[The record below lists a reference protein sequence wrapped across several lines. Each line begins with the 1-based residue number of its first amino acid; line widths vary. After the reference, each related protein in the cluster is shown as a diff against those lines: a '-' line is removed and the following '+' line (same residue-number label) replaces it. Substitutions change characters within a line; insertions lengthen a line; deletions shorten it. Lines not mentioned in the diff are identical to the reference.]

1 MRISVGEI
9 VKAQGIRGEIKVK
22 SLSDNEKRFEIGSK
36 LYIGDEIVTIKR
48 SYKQKNMLIL
58 GFEEYDNIND
68 ILKFIGKDLTIDEKD
83 LGELS
88 ENEVYIKD
96 LYGLSVISEGQ
107 KVGEIVDV
115 ISGVYPNDV
124 YEIKTEKGSVLLP
137 ALKNI
142 IKKIDTEEKIIEVE
156 NFSDY
161 E

>member
-1 MRISVGEI
+1 MRISVGES
-9 VKAQGIRGEIKVK
+9 VRAQGIRGEIKVK

-124 YEIKTEKGSVLLP
+124 YEIKTDKGSVLVP

>member
-124 YEIKTEKGSVLLP
+124 YKIKTKKGEVLIP

-142 IKKIDTEEKIIEVE
+142 IKKIDAEEKIIEVE

>member
-22 SLSDNEKRFEIGSK
+22 SLSDNEKRFEIGSM

-124 YEIKTEKGSVLLP
+124 YKIKTEKDEVLIP

>member
-9 VKAQGIRGEIKVK
+9 VKAQGIRGEIKVR

-88 ENEVYIKD
+88 EDEIYIKD

-124 YEIKTEKGSVLLP
+124 YVVKTENAEVLLP

>member
-83 LGELS
+83 MGDLS
-88 ENEVYIKD
+88 EDEVYIKD

-124 YEIKTEKGSVLLP
+124 YEIKTDKGSVLLP

>member
-22 SLSDNEKRFEIGSK
+22 SLSDNEKRFEIGST

-88 ENEVYIKD
+88 EDEVYIKD

-124 YEIKTEKGSVLLP
+124 YEIKTVKGNVLLP

-142 IKKIDTEEKIIEVE
+142 IKRIDTEEKIIEVE

>member
-48 SYKQKNMLIL
+48 AYKQKNMLIL

-83 LGELS
+83 MGDLS
-88 ENEVYIKD
+88 EDEVYIKD

-124 YEIKTEKGSVLLP
+124 YEIKTDKGNVLLP

>member
-124 YEIKTEKGSVLLP
+124 YEIKTEKGNVLLP

>member
-9 VKAQGIRGEIKVK
+9 VKAQGIRGEIKVR

-88 ENEVYIKD
+88 EDEVYIKD

-124 YEIKTEKGSVLLP
+124 YEIKTEKGNVLIP

>member
-9 VKAQGIRGEIKVK
+9 VKAQGIRGEVKVR
-22 SLSDNEKRFEIGSK
+22 SLSDNEDRFKIGSK
-36 LYIGDEIVTIKR
+36 LFIDDEIVTIKR

-68 ILKFIGKDLTIDEKD
+68 ILKFIGKDITIDEKD
-83 LGELS
+83 LGKL
-88 ENEVYIKD
+88 NEDEIYIKD
-96 LYGLSVISEGQ
+96 LYGLTVTCDGQ

-124 YEIKTEKGSVLLP
+124 YVIKTDSGEVLLP
-137 ALKNI
+137 AIKNT
-142 IKKIDTEEKIIEVE
+142 IKKIDTDEKIIEVE

>member
-9 VKAQGIRGEIKVK
+9 VKAQGIRGEIKVR

-88 ENEVYIKD
+88 EDEVYIKD
-96 LYGLSVISEGQ
+96 LIGLSVISEGQ

-124 YEIKTEKGSVLLP
+124 YEIKTDKGNVLVP

>member
-83 LGELS
+83 MGDLS
-88 ENEVYIKD
+88 EDEVYIKD

-124 YEIKTEKGSVLLP
+124 YEIKTDKGNVLVP

>member
-83 LGELS
+83 MGKLS
-88 ENEVYIKD
+88 ENEIYIKD
-96 LYGLSVISEGQ
+96 LYGLTVISEGQ

-124 YEIKTEKGSVLLP
+124 YEIKTDKGNVLLP

-142 IKKIDTEEKIIEVE
+142 IKKIDTEEKIIEIE

>member
-9 VKAQGIRGEIKVK
+9 VKAQGIRGEVKVR
-22 SLSDNEKRFEIGSK
+22 SLSDNEERFKIGSK
-36 LYIGDEIVTIKR
+36 LFIGDETVTIKR
-48 SYKQKNMLIL
+48 SYKQKAMLIL

-68 ILKFIGKDLTIDEKD
+68 ILKFVGKDLTIDEKD
-83 LGELS
+83 LGKLAED
-88 ENEVYIKD
+88 EVYIKD
-96 LYGLSVISEGQ
+96 LIGLKVICDGQ
-107 KVGEIVDV
+107 NVGEIVDV

-124 YEIKTEKGSVLLP
+124 YVIKTDGGEVLLP
-137 ALKNI
+137 AIKNT

>member
-48 SYKQKNMLIL
+48 AYKQKNMLIL

-124 YEIKTEKGSVLLP
+124 YEIKTEKGNVLLP

>member
-58 GFEEYDNIND
+58 GFEEYENIND

-83 LGELS
+83 LGKLS
-88 ENEVYIKD
+88 ENEIYIKD
-96 LYGLSVISEGQ
+96 LIGLSVTSEGQ

-124 YEIKTEKGSVLLP
+124 YEIKTDKGNVLLP

>member
-9 VKAQGIRGEIKVK
+9 VKAQGIRGEIKVR
-22 SLSDNEKRFEIGSK
+22 SLSDNEDRFKIGSK
-36 LYIGDEIVTIKR
+36 LFIGDEIVTIKR

-68 ILKFIGKDLTIDEKD
+68 ILKFIGKDLSIDEKD
-83 LGELS
+83 LGKL
-88 ENEVYIKD
+88 NEDEIYIKD
-96 LYGLSVISEGQ
+96 LYGLTVTCDGQ
-107 KVGEIVDV
+107 KVGEIVDA

-124 YEIKTEKGSVLLP
+124 YVIKTDSGEVLLP
-137 ALKNI
+137 AIKNT
-142 IKKIDTEEKIIEVE
+142 IKKIDTDEKIIEVE

>member
-22 SLSDNEKRFEIGSK
+22 SLSDNEERFKIGSK
-36 LYIGDEIVTIKR
+36 LFIGNEIVTIKR

-83 LGELS
+83 LGKL
-88 ENEVYIKD
+88 NEDEIYIKD
-96 LYGLSVISEGQ
+96 LYGLSVTCDGQ
-107 KVGEIVDV
+107 KVGEIKDV
-115 ISGVYPNDV
+115 ISGVYPNDIYV
-124 YEIKTEKGSVLLP
+124 IKTDRGEVLLP
-137 ALKNI
+137 AIKNT
-142 IKKIDTEEKIIEVE
+142 IKEINTEKGFIEVE

>member
-124 YEIKTEKGSVLLP
+124 YEIKTDKGSVLVP

-156 NFSDY
+156 NFCDY

>member
-88 ENEVYIKD
+88 EDEVYIKD

-107 KVGEIVDV
+107 NVGEIVDV

-124 YEIKTEKGSVLLP
+124 YVVKTENAEVLLP

>member
-9 VKAQGIRGEIKVK
+9 VKAQGIRGEVKVR
-22 SLSDNEKRFEIGSK
+22 SLSDNEERFKIGSK
-36 LYIGDEIVTIKR
+36 LYIGDETVTIKR
-48 SYKQKNMLIL
+48 SYKQKTMLIL

-68 ILKFIGKDLTIDEKD
+68 ILKFVCKDLTIDEKD
-83 LGELS
+83 LGKLAED
-88 ENEVYIKD
+88 EVYIKD
-96 LYGLSVISEGQ
+96 LIGLIVTSNGQ

-115 ISGVYPNDV
+115 ITGVYPNDV
-124 YEIKTEKGSVLLP
+124 YVIKTDGGEVLLP
-137 ALKNI
+137 AIKNT

>member
-48 SYKQKNMLIL
+48 AYKQKNMLIL

-83 LGELS
+83 LGKLS
-88 ENEVYIKD
+88 EDEVYIKD
-96 LYGLSVISEGQ
+96 LIGLSVISEGQ
-107 KVGEIVDV
+107 KVGEIIDV

-124 YEIKTEKGSVLLP
+124 YEIKTEKGVVLIP

>member
-9 VKAQGIRGEIKVK
+9 VKAQGIRGEIKVR
-22 SLSDNEKRFEIGSK
+22 SLSDNKNRFEIGSK
-36 LYIGDEIVTIKR
+36 LFIEDEIVTIKR

-68 ILKFIGKDLTIDEKD
+68 ILKFIGKDITIDEKD

-88 ENEVYIKD
+88 EDEVYIKD
-96 LYGLSVISEGQ
+96 LIGLSIISKGQ
-107 KVGEIVDV
+107 KVGELVDV

-124 YEIKTEKGSVLLP
+124 YEIKTDKGNGLLP

>member
-9 VKAQGIRGEIKVK
+9 VKAQGIRGEVKVR
-22 SLSDNEKRFEIGSK
+22 SLSDNEERFKIGSK
-36 LYIGDEIVTIKR
+36 LFIGDEIVTIKR
-48 SYKQKNMLIL
+48 SYKQKAMLIL

-68 ILKFIGKDLTIDEKD
+68 ILKFVGKDLTIDEKD
-83 LGELS
+83 LGKLAED
-88 ENEVYIKD
+88 EVYIKD
-96 LYGLSVISEGQ
+96 LIGIIVTSNRQ

-124 YEIKTEKGSVLLP
+124 YVIKTDGGEVLLP
-137 ALKNI
+137 AIKNT

>member
-9 VKAQGIRGEIKVK
+9 VKAQGIRGEVKVK
-22 SLSDNEKRFEIGSK
+22 SLSDNKKRFEIGSK
-36 LYIGDEIVTIKR
+36 LNIGDEVVTIKR
-48 SYKQKNMLIL
+48 AYKQKSMLIL

-68 ILKFIGKDLTIDEKD
+68 ILKFVGKDLTIDEKD
-83 LGELS
+83 MGELA
-88 ENEVYIKD
+88 EDEIYIKD
-96 LYGLSVISEGQ
+96 LIGLSVISHGQ

-124 YEIKTEKGSVLLP
+124 YVVKTNNGEILIP
-137 ALKNI
+137 ALKNTI
-142 IKKIDTEEKIIEVE
+142 NKIDTDERIIEIE

>member
-124 YEIKTEKGSVLLP
+124 YEIKTDKGSVLVP

>member
-9 VKAQGIRGEIKVK
+9 VKAQGIRGEIKVR
-22 SLSDNEKRFEIGSK
+22 SLSDNENRFKIGSK
-36 LYIGDEIVTIKR
+36 LFIGDEIVTIER

-68 ILKFIGKDLTIDEKD
+68 ILKFIGKDITIDEKD
-83 LGELS
+83 LGKLS
-88 ENEVYIKD
+88 EDEIYIKD
-96 LYGLSVISEGQ
+96 LYGLTVTCDGQ

-124 YEIKTEKGSVLLP
+124 YVIKTDSGEVLLP
-137 ALKNI
+137 AIKNT
-142 IKKIDTEEKIIEVE
+142 IKKIDTDEKIIEVE

>member
-9 VKAQGIRGEIKVK
+9 VKAQGIRGEIKVR

-115 ISGVYPNDV
+115 ISGIYPNDV
-124 YEIKTEKGSVLLP
+124 YVIKTDGGEVLLP
-137 ALKNI
+137 AIKNT

>member
-22 SLSDNEKRFEIGSK
+22 SLSDNEDRFKIGSK
-36 LYIGDEIVTIKR
+36 LFIGDEIVTIKR

-68 ILKFIGKDLTIDEKD
+68 ILKFIGKDITIDEKD
-83 LGELS
+83 LGKL
-88 ENEVYIKD
+88 NEDEIYIKD
-96 LYGLSVISEGQ
+96 LYGLTVICDGQ

-124 YEIKTEKGSVLLP
+124 YVIKTDSGEVLLP
-137 ALKNI
+137 AIKNT
-142 IKKIDTEEKIIEVE
+142 IKKIDTDEKIIEVE